1 MIYRMVNKKYVNFLP
16 AFVTT
21 REIRCDVN
29 LGHVEPLDYPA
40 NYMID
45 DRFPVIDIETNVTHL
60 E

>member
-1 MIYRMVNKKYVNFLP
+1 MVNKKYVNFLP

-21 REIRCDVN
+21 REVRCDVN

-40 NYMID
+40 NYMTD